1 MNYSKVL
8 GKQMGQV
15 VVHSTVS
22 VPHLMLVTLC
32 KAYPEQF
39 SLAPLLL
46 EGLDRWVIFSRVRK
60 VFIHGCK
67 WPLHTVYVLGEEGGC
82 RHVSRGWEHP
92 SVAR

>member
-8 GKQMGQV
+8 SKRMRQI

-39 SLAPLLL
+39 SPAPLLL
-46 EGLDRWVIFSRVRK
+46 GGLDRQVTLSRVRK
-60 VFIHGCK
+60 VFIHVCK
-67 WPLHTVYVLGEEGGC
+67 
-82 RHVSRGWEHP
+82 
-92 SVAR
+92 